1 MILKGIAATTQVD
14 AHNTRIALEAL
25 ENAAETIVHG
35 KYVPSVGVEHDPT
48 IIPIGNMLLA

>member
-25 ENAAETIVHG
+25 ESAAETVVHG
-35 KYVPSVGVEHDPT
+35 NMYRVLELNMILPSYPSVK
-48 IIPIGNMLLA
+48 